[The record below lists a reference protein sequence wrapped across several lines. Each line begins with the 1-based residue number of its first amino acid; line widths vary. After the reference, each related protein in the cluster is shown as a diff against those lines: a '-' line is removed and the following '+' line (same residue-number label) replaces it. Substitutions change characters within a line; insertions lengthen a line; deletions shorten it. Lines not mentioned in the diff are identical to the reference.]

1 MTSSRRLTNA
11 RPNRA
16 DTRNPQFTSRN
27 ATNAAPRRHI
37 VGAQTAMTHGHGDV
51 QAIGHRNRNI
61 THTVFFPDF
70 LLEKLTEKTEKK
82 NWKKAE
88 EKVGKKGRTRTT
100 KGAAQNAAQATANGS
115 NSKQGKVR
123 QGRSSP
129 KEVARGRAGM
139 QAGRSTANRSG
150 NLTRRTVIIVKDGT
164 YYLPQAGAAGVGS
177 KLLYCLGSQ
186 WGSFLP

>member
-1 MTSSRRLTNA
+1 MTTSRRLTNA

-37 VGAQTAMTHGHGDV
+37 VGAQTAMTSGHGDV

-82 NWKKAE
+82 TLEKSGRKRRKK
-88 EKVGKKGRTRTT
+88 VRTRTT

-123 QGRSSP
+123 QGRSSL
-129 KEVARGRAGM
+129 KEVARGRTGM
-139 QAGRSTANRSG
+139 QAGA
-150 NLTRRTVIIVKDGT
+150 LRTE
-164 YYLPQAGAAGVGS
+164 VGIS
-177 KLLYCLGSQ
+177 PGEQ
-186 WGSFLP
+186 